1 MQMFSNRL
9 ISLRKEKGM
18 TQTDLANV
26 IHVKRSTVSGYE
38 TEGKEPNLE
47 TICALAKYFGV
58 TTDYLLGLSSHRT
71 HSESVFY
78 NDTVNFQRHF
88 DTLPAPLRPVVT
100 KCLDSFYLLLN
111 RDMQLARPERLNI
124 YQRLF
129 ATMQSLRAEI
139 RKSIEASGGA
149 VADPVALS
157 GLMSSQSQ
165 LKNEICAMFDELA
178 QADMEIAFDVKKGEN
193 RNSDTGSSAGKA
205 I

>member
-47 TICALAKYFGV
+47 TVCAFAKYFGV
-58 TTDYLLGLSSHRT
+58 TTDYLLGLSSSRT
-71 HSESVFY
+71 NSENVFY
-78 NDTVNFQRHF
+78 NDTVNFEKHF
-88 DTLPAPLRPVVT
+88 NSLPASLRPVVA
-100 KCLDSFYLLLN
+100 KCFDSFYLLLG

-124 YQRLF
+124 YQRLL
-129 ATMQSLRAEI
+129 ATMQSLRADI
-139 RKSIEASGGA
+139 RKSIEASGGT
-149 VADPVALS
+149 VSDPVALS

-165 LKNEICAMFDELA
+165 LKNEVCAMFDELA
-178 QADMEIAFDVKKGEN
+178 QADMEIAFDVKKGGSE
-193 RNSDTGSSAGKA
+193 NSDTGSSAGRA